1 MDPSTIYGAALVAA
15 AGRQSRIAGGS
26 VSELAERQIQRW
38 LHSQPSD
45 ADSPKAMK
53 SPKKYHYLTISR
65 ESGAGG
71 GQIARLVGEIVGW
84 RVFDRELLEC
94 LAEKYQTIPRVLELV
109 DETTMH
115 QIKELFGYWLNRAS
129 VSQAQYVM
137 RLGRMI
143 LMLAEHENVII
154 VGRGAQ
160 FILPQDRGLRVRLV
174 ASPNYRVRHIMET
187 QSLTEQEARRF
198 MELTDAGRL
207 AYAQNYFHRTTTDS
221 HLFDLVIN
229 VEKLGPQH
237 TAHLISE
244 ALKSRFPLQ
253 CRDKTARS
261 AHV

>member
-1 MDPSTIYGAALVAA
+1 MDTSSVYGAALVSA
-15 AGRQSRIAGGS
+15 AGRQSRIPGGTAS
-26 VSELAERQIQRW
+26 KAAERQIQRW
-38 LHSQPSD
+38 LHSQASD
-45 ADSPKAMK
+45 VESRNAMK
-53 SPKKYHYLTISR
+53 PPSTYQFLTISR

-94 LAEKYQTIPRVLELV
+94 LAESYQTNPRVLELV

-115 QIKELFGYWLNRAS
+115 QIKEIFGYWLDRAS

-143 LMLAEHENVII
+143 LMLAQHENVII

-160 FILPQDRGLRVRLV
+160 FILPKDRGLRVRLV
-174 ASPNYRVRHIMET
+174 ASPKYRVRHIMET
-187 QSLTEQEARRF
+187 QSLDEHEARRF

-207 AYAQNYFHRTTTDS
+207 AYAQTYFHRITTDQ

-229 VEKLGPQH
+229 VETLGPQH
-237 TAHLISE
+237 TAHLIAE
-244 ALKSRFPLQ
+244 ALKSRFPLTMP
-253 CRDKTARS
+253 R
-261 AHV
+261 